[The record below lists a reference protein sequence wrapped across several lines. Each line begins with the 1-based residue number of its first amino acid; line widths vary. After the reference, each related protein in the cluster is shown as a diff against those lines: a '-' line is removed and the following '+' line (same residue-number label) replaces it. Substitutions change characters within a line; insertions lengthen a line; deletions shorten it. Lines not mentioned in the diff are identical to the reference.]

1 MDPALPG
8 KNAQALCHHER
19 MLMRPWKVRGGLFQ
33 EIVPGM
39 LMLVL
44 DEGINSRKEI
54 EGEGALDG

>member
-1 MDPALPG
+1 
-8 KNAQALCHHER
+8 